1 MPIRLTGLLAN
12 SNILAVDFL
21 SYRLLVTVVTMMSLD
36 ENSFTVT
43 VTMMTSSS
51 VGDVITIIK
60 CGKETYK
67 NIMVMRGTSYKYT
80 TMVNGVTF

>member
-51 VGDVITIIK
+51 VGDVVTIIK

-67 NIMVMRGTSYKYT
+67 NIMVTKGTSYKYT